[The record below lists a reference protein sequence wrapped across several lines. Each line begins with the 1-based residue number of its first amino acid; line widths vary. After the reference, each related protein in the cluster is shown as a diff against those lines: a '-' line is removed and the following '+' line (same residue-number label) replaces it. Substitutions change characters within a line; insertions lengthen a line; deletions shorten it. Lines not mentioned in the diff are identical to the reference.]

1 MSTTTTVNPT
11 PAATSYQR
19 FNIYHRLEHILA
31 LSSFVVLAV
40 TGLPQKF
47 SEQAWA
53 QGLIGFF
60 GGIDTTRQIHHIAAI
75 VLMMEVV
82 YHIGAIGYRLIVR
95 HVRPSML
102 PTIRDARDAL
112 GTLLFNVGLRKQRP
126 QGGRYTF
133 EEKVEYW
140 AFVWGTVVMVITG
153 FMLWNPIATT
163 SILPGEF
170 IPAAKTAHGS
180 EALLAVLAIIIWHM
194 YSVHVRRFNKSM
206 WTGKLTE
213 HEMLEEHPLELAD
226 IKSGLAVRPIAP
238 IDLKKR
244 QRTYTPIAGVLAVA
258 LLFGIYKFVTFEK
271 TAIDTFV
278 RNEPSAAFLPLT
290 PTPLPTP
297 KPSPTPMAL
306 QPIWDGNIG
315 LVLQQQC
322 SVCHGGIAGL
332 DYSSYA
338 LTLKG
343 GTNGPV
349 IITGD
354 PDNSPIVKKISAG
367 THPGK
372 LTDTELTALKQWI
385 ATGAPEK

>member
-1 MSTTTTVNPT
+1 MSATTTVNTTPT
-11 PAATSYQR
+11 ATSYQR

-47 SEQAWA
+47 AEQGWA
-53 QGLIGFF
+53 QGLISFF
-60 GGIDTTRQIHHIAAI
+60 GGIDTTRQIHHLAAI

-82 YHIGAIGYRLIVR
+82 YHIAAIGYRLIVR
-95 HVRPSML
+95 RVRPSML
-102 PTIRDARDAL
+102 PTIRDASDAV